1 MNSDQNRSHKAT
13 GFWRRLIWS
22 LPAALLLALPGAAH
36 AQTKAYP
43 ESTIRIVIGY
53 AAGGGA
59 DILARY
65 YAQKLQDMSGT
76 PFVVINRPGAAGNL
90 GANFV
95 ANAKP
100 DGYTLLLAPN
110 VAFLGNVH
118 AFKDPGYHPIKQFDP
133 VAAFARLPFVVAV
146 GPNSRVNS
154 LADLKRLVIEKK
166 GKATYG
172 GTTTTAIV
180 AAELLLAQFEGKA
193 TRVPYK
199 SMGDSVGDLDSGLD
213 FVIPDSTF
221 AVGQA
226 RAGRMKLLAVTV
238 AERSPAAPELPTAG
252 EQGFPGV
259 DIAAWWAAYAPAG
272 TPRDVIGKLEG
283 MFNKISQS
291 EETRSFL
298 LNVATEPF
306 PSTSQK
312 LGEMMAQEL
321 RQWGE
326 MMEKAGI
333 EKQ

>member
-1 MNSDQNRSHKAT
+1 MKSDQ
-13 GFWRRLIWS
+13 RLGHMTQGYWPR
-22 LPAALLLALPGAAH
+22 LGAWVAALLLVAPCASL
-36 AQTKAYP
+36 AQPKSYP
-43 ESTIRIVIGY
+43 ETTVRVVIGY

-65 YAQKLQDMSGT
+65 YSQKLQEISGT

-100 DGYTLLLAPN
+100 DGYTILVAPN
-110 VAFLGNVH
+110 VAFIGNVH
-118 AFKDPGYHPIKQFDP
+118 AFKDPGYHPIKQFDA
-133 VAAFARLPFVVAV
+133 VATFARLPFIVAV
-146 GPNSRVNS
+146 GPNSPVNS
-154 LADLKRLVIEKK
+154 LGDLKRLVIEKG

-180 AAELLLAQFEGKA
+180 AAELLLARFGGKA

-199 SMGDSVGDLDSGLD
+199 SMGDSVGDLSSGLD

-226 RAGRMKLLAVTV
+226 RAGRMKLLAVTL
-238 AERSPAAPELPTAG
+238 EKRSDAAPELPSAL
-252 EQGFPGV
+252 EQGFPDV
-259 DIAAWWAAYAPAG
+259 DIAAWFGAYAPKGA
-272 TPRDVIGKLEG
+272 PKEAIAKLEA
-283 MFNKISQS
+283 MFNQISNS
-291 EETRSFL
+291 AETRAYL

-306 PSTSQK
+306 PSSSAA
-312 LGEMMAQEL
+312 LSDMMALEL
-321 RQWGE
+321 KQWGE
-326 MMEKAGI
+326 LMEKAGI

>member
-1 MNSDQNRSHKAT
+1 VRV
-13 GFWRRLIWS
+13 
-22 LPAALLLALPGAAH
+22 
-36 AQTKAYP
+36 
-43 ESTIRIVIGY
+43 VIGY

-65 YAQKLQDMSGT
+65 YAQKLQDITGT
-76 PFVVINRPGAAGNL
+76 PFLVINRPGAAGNL
-90 GANFV
+90 GANF
-95 ANAKP
+95 AAQAKP

-110 VAFLGNVH
+110 VAFLGNSH
-118 AFKDPGYHPIKQFDP
+118 AFKNPGYNPLTQFDP
-133 VAAFARLPFVVAV
+133 VASFARLPFVVAV
-146 GPNSRVNS
+146 GPNSPVNS

-180 AAELLLAQFEGKA
+180 AAELLLAKFGGKA

-199 SMGDSVGDLDSGLD
+199 SMGDSVGDLQSGLD

-221 AVGQA
+221 AIGQA

-238 AERSPAAPELPTAG
+238 AERSPAAPDLPTAG
-252 EQGFPGV
+252 EQSFPGV
-259 DIAAWWAAYAPAG
+259 DIAAWWAAYAPKG
-272 TPRDVIGKLEG
+272 VPRDVINRLEAL
-283 MFNKISQS
+283 FDQITRS

-306 PSTSQK
+306 PNSAQK
-312 LGEMMAQEL
+312 LGEMMTQEF

>member
-1 MNSDQNRSHKAT
+1 MKRDHRFAL
-13 GFWRRLIWS
+13 GMAGRARRL
-22 LPAALLLALPGAAH
+22 LCALAAALLLSAPATAQ
-36 AQTKAYP
+36 AQTKSYP
-43 ESTIRIVIGY
+43 ETTVRVVIGY
-53 AAGGGA
+53 AAGGGG

-65 YAQKLQDMSGT
+65 YAQKLQDISGT

-118 AFKDPGYHPIKQFDP
+118 AFKNPGYHPINQFEP

-146 GPNSRVNS
+146 GPNSQVTS
-154 LADLKRLVIEKK
+154 LPDLKRLVLEKK

-180 AAELLLAQFEGKA
+180 AAELLLARFGGKA

-199 SMGDSVGDLDSGLD
+199 SMGDSVGDLESGLD

-221 AVGQA
+221 AIGQA

-238 AERSPAAPELPTAG
+238 AQRSDAAPDLPTAL

-259 DIAAWWAAYAPAG
+259 DIAAWWAAYAPKG
-272 TPRDVIGKLEG
+272 TPKEALGKLEG
-283 MFNKISQS
+283 MFNQISRS
-291 EETRSFL
+291 DDTRAFL

-306 PSTSQK
+306 PSSSQK
-312 LGEMMAQEL
+312 LGELMAQEL
-321 RQWGE
+321 KQWGE
-326 MMEKAGI
+326 MIDKAGI